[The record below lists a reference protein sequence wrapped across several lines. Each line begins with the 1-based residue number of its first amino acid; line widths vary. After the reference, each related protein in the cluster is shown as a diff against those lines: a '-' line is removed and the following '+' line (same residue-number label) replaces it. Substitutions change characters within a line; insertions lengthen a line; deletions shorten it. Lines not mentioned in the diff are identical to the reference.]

1 MLALIPELV
10 FGQYNRGKVMDN
22 PALEP
27 RHNWRVLLQLRAIAI
42 MGQAA
47 CVFIIFIFFDAVEN
61 ASLMAAIIAVYAL
74 INGILWVRLRNPELP
89 GNKSYLFQILLD
101 IFELSI
107 MFYLSGGSDNPFIF
121 YYLVPLSIAAVV
133 LPLKYVVCIAI
144 SAICAFSFLSIY
156 NVPLP
161 EFAENDLS
169 FTVPHL
175 ALWFNFVMC
184 CLFITGFITH
194 IVGYMK
200 RQQNWLS
207 DSREHL
213 LQDEQILAI
222 ATHAAGTAHELGTPL
237 NSMKLIVEEL
247 LEDIQGNETAHQDVQ
262 QLKTQLDNCTKILRN
277 LSEEA
282 RINEHWHNDITD
294 ASQYMSKILDKWR
307 ILRPDVSLDYQEKK
321 EKPPLIRVD
330 PTLDQAF
337 LNLLN
342 NAADANPNAIQIKA
356 KWNLDEFI
364 LTIKDHGAGIS
375 NQVLERLG
383 QQLTTTK
390 DGMGI
395 GFFLSNASVARRG
408 GTVALYPVEEGGT
421 LTRITI
427 PIADKQSTPNGQ

>member
-1 MLALIPELV
+1 
-10 FGQYNRGKVMDN
+10 MDN

-42 MGQAA
+42 MGQAV
-47 CVFIIFIFFDAVEN
+47 CVLVIFLYFDSVEHTAV
-61 ASLMAAIIAVYAL
+61 MAAVIAVYAL
-74 INGILWVRLRNPELP
+74 INGILWVQLRNPELP

-101 IFELSI
+101 IIELSAI
-107 MFYLSGGSDNPFIF
+107 FYLSGGSDNPFIF
-121 YYLVPLSIAAVV
+121 YFLVPLSIAAVV
-133 LPLKYVVCIAI
+133 LPLNYVACVAI
-144 SAICAFSFLSIY
+144 SAIIAFSFLSLY
-156 NVPLP
+156 NLPLP
-161 EFAENDLS
+161 EFTEENQNLNLS
-169 FTVPHL
+169 QF

-184 CLFITGFITH
+184 SIFIAGFITH

-237 NSMKLIVEEL
+237 NSMKLIIEEL
-247 LEDIQGNETAHQDVQ
+247 IVEIKDNETAHQDVL
-262 QLKTQLDNCTKILRN
+262 QLKNQLDNCTKILRN

-282 RINEHWHNDITD
+282 RINEHWHNDITL
-294 ASQYMSKILDKWR
+294 ATQYMEKILDKWR
-307 ILRPDVSLDYQEKK
+307 ILRPDVSLDYQAKSGES
-321 EKPPLIRVD
+321 PYIRVD

-342 NAADANPNAIQIKA
+342 NAADANPNSIEIKA
-356 KWNLDEFI
+356 KWSLEEFI

-427 PIADKQSTPNGQ
+427 PFAEKQ

>member
-1 MLALIPELV
+1 
-10 FGQYNRGKVMDN
+10 MDN

-42 MGQAA
+42 MGQAV
-47 CVFIIFIFFDAVEN
+47 CVLVIFLYFDAVEN
-61 ASLMAAIIAVYAL
+61 SSLMAAIIAVYAL
-74 INGILWVRLRNPELP
+74 INGVLWVQLRNPELP

-101 IFELSI
+101 IFELSV

-133 LPLKYVVCIAI
+133 LPLSYVICVAV
-144 SAICAFSFLSIY
+144 SAVIAFSFLSVY
-156 NVPLP
+156 SLPLP
-161 EFAENDLS
+161 EFAENDLN
-169 FTVPHL
+169 FTVPHF

-184 CLFITGFITH
+184 SIFITGFITH

-222 ATHAAGTAHELGTPL
+222 ATHAAGTAHELGTPF
-237 NSMKLIVEEL
+237 NSMKLIIEEL
-247 LEDIQGNETAHQDVQ
+247 LVEIKDNKTAQQDVL
-262 QLKTQLDNCTKILRN
+262 QLKNQLDNCTQILRN

-282 RINEHWHNDITD
+282 RINEHWHNDITS
-294 ASQYMSKILDKWR
+294 ASEYMNKILNKWR
-307 ILRPDVSLDYQEKK
+307 ILRPDVSLDYQEKTG
-321 EKPPLIRVD
+321 EAPFIRVD

-342 NAADANPNAIQIKA
+342 NAADANPNSIEIKA
-356 KWNLDEFI
+356 KWSLEEFI

-427 PIADKQSTPNGQ
+427 PFADKP

>member
-1 MLALIPELV
+1 
-10 FGQYNRGKVMDN
+10 MDN

-47 CVFIIFIFFDAVEN
+47 SVLVIFLYFDSVEHTAV
-61 ASLMAAIIAVYAL
+61 MAAVIAVYAL
-74 INGILWVRLRNPELP
+74 INGILWVQLRNPELP
-89 GNKSYLFQILLD
+89 GNKSYFFQILLD
-101 IFELSI
+101 IIELSAI
-107 MFYLSGGSDNPFIF
+107 FYLSGGTDNPFIF
-121 YYLVPLSIAAVV
+121 YFLVPLSIAAVV
-133 LPLKYVVCIAI
+133 LPLNYVACVAI
-144 SAICAFSFLSIY
+144 SAIIAFSFLSLY
-156 NVPLP
+156 SLPLP
-161 EFAENDLS
+161 EFTEESQKLNLNS
-169 FTVPHL
+169 F

-184 CLFITGFITH
+184 SIFIAGFITH
-194 IVGYMK
+194 IVSYMK

-237 NSMKLIVEEL
+237 NSMKLIIEEL
-247 LEDIQGNETAHQDVQ
+247 IVDIKENETAHQDVL
-262 QLKTQLDNCTKILRN
+262 QLKNQLDNCTKILRN

-282 RINEHWHNDITD
+282 RINEHWHNDITL
-294 ASQYMSKILDKWR
+294 ATQYMEKILDKWR
-307 ILRPDVSLDYQEKK
+307 ILRPDVSLDYQVKSGES
-321 EKPPLIRVD
+321 PYIRVD

-342 NAADANPNAIQIKA
+342 NAADANPNSIEIKA
-356 KWNLDEFI
+356 KWNLEEFI
-364 LTIKDHGAGIS
+364 LIIKDHGAGIS

-395 GFFLSNASVARRG
+395 GFFLSNASLARRG
-408 GTVALYPVEEGGT
+408 GTVALYPVDEGGT

-427 PIADKQSTPNGQ
+427 PFAEKQ

>member
-1 MLALIPELV
+1 
-10 FGQYNRGKVMDN
+10 MDN

-47 CVFIIFIFFDAVEN
+47 CVLVIFLYFDSVEN
-61 ASLMAAIIAVYAL
+61 TALMAATIAVYAL
-74 INGILWVRLRNPELP
+74 INGILWVQLRNPELP

-101 IFELSI
+101 IFELTI

-121 YYLVPLSIAAVV
+121 YYLVPLSISAVV
-133 LPLKYVVCIAI
+133 LPLNYVILIAL
-144 SAICAFSFLSIY
+144 STVLSFSFLSVY
-156 NVPLP
+156 NLPLP
-161 EFAENDLS
+161 EFEESELKL
-169 FTVPHL
+169 TIPHL

-184 CLFITGFITH
+184 SIFITGFITH

-207 DSREHL
+207 HSREHL

-237 NSMKLIVEEL
+237 NTMKLIVEEL
-247 LEDIQGNETAHQDVQ
+247 AVDIKDNETAHKDVL
-262 QLKTQLDNCTKILRN
+262 QLKNQLDNCTQILRN

-282 RINEHWHNDITD
+282 RINENWHNDITV
-294 ASQYMSKILDKWR
+294 STQYMEKILDKWR
-307 ILRPDVSLDYQEKK
+307 IIRPDVSLDYQVKSGDA
-321 EKPPLIRVD
+321 PFIRVD
-330 PTLDQAF
+330 PTLDQAL

-342 NAADANPNAIQIKA
+342 NAADANPNSIEIKA
-356 KWNLDEFI
+356 KWNLEEFI

-375 NQVLERLG
+375 NKVLERLG

-427 PIADKQSTPNGQ
+427 PFAEK

>member
-1 MLALIPELV
+1 
-10 FGQYNRGKVMDN
+10 MDN

-42 MGQAA
+42 MGQAI
-47 CVFIIFIFFDAVEN
+47 CVLVIFLFFDSVEN
-61 ASLMAAIIAVYAL
+61 TSLMAAIIAVYAL
-74 INGILWVRLRNPELP
+74 INGILWVQLRNPELP
-89 GNKSYLFQILLD
+89 GNTSYFFQILLD
-101 IFELSI
+101 IIELTA
-107 MFYLSGGSDNPFIF
+107 MLYLSGGSDNPFIF
-121 YYLVPLSIAAVV
+121 YFLVPLSISAVV
-133 LPLKYVVCIAI
+133 LPLNYVICIAV
-144 SAICAFSFLSIY
+144 SGVAAFSFLSIY
-156 NVPLP
+156 NIPLP
-161 EFAENDLS
+161 EFTENELN

-184 CLFITGFITH
+184 SIFITGFITH
-194 IVGYMK
+194 IVGYMR

-237 NSMKLIVEEL
+237 NSMKLIIEEL
-247 LEDIQGNETAHQDVQ
+247 IIDIKDNETAHKDVL
-262 QLKTQLDNCTKILRN
+262 QLKNQLDNCTQILRN

-282 RINEHWHNDITD
+282 RINEHWHNDITN
-294 ASQYMSKILDKWR
+294 AAQYMDRILDKWR
-307 ILRPDVSLDYQEKK
+307 ILRPDVSLDYKVK
-321 EKPPLIRVD
+321 EGEAPLIKVD

-342 NAADANPNAIQIKA
+342 NAADANPNSIEIKA
-356 KWNLDEFI
+356 KWNLEEFI
-364 LTIKDHGAGIS
+364 LVIKDHGAGIS

-427 PIADKQSTPNGQ
+427 PFAEKQ

>member
-1 MLALIPELV
+1 
-10 FGQYNRGKVMDN
+10 MDN

-42 MGQAA
+42 MGQAI
-47 CVFIIFIFFDAVEN
+47 CVLIIFLFFDTVEN
-61 ASLMAAIIAVYAL
+61 TALMAAIIAVYAL
-74 INGILWVRLRNPELP
+74 INGILWVQLRNPELP

-101 IFELSI
+101 IAELSAI
-107 MFYLSGGSDNPFIF
+107 FYLSGGTDNPFIF
-121 YYLVPLSIAAVV
+121 YFLVPLSISAVV
-133 LPLKYVVCIAI
+133 LPLSHVVCVAV
-144 SAICAFSFLSIY
+144 SAIIAFSFLSVY
-156 NVPLP
+156 NLPLP
-161 EFAENDLS
+161 EFTEKSLNLTLS
-169 FTVPHL
+169 HF
-175 ALWFNFVMC
+175 ALWFNFAMC
-184 CLFITGFITH
+184 CIFITGFITH
-194 IVGYMK
+194 IVGYMRK
-200 RQQNWLS
+200 QQSWLS

-237 NSMKLIVEEL
+237 NSMKLIIEEL
-247 LEDIQGNETAHQDVQ
+247 LLDIKDNETAHKDVQ
-262 QLKTQLDNCTKILRN
+262 QLKTQLDNCTQILRN

-294 ASQYMSKILDKWR
+294 ATQYMEKVLDKWR
-307 ILRPDVSLDYQEKK
+307 ILRPDVSLNYQVKAGASPFIK
-321 EKPPLIRVD
+321 VD

-342 NAADANPNAIQIKA
+342 NAADANPNAIEIKA
-356 KWNLDEFI
+356 KWNLEEFI

-383 QQLTTTK
+383 QKLTTTK

-427 PIADKQSTPNGQ
+427 PFAEKQT

>member
-1 MLALIPELV
+1 
-10 FGQYNRGKVMDN
+10 MDN

-47 CVFIIFIFFDAVEN
+47 CVFIIFFYFDEVEN
-61 ASLMAAIIAVYAL
+61 SALMAATIAVYAL
-74 INGILWVRLRNPELP
+74 INGILWVQLRNPELP
-89 GNKSYLFQILLD
+89 GNRSYLFQILLD
-101 IFELSI
+101 IVELTF

-121 YYLVPLSIAAVV
+121 YFLVPLSIAAVV
-133 LPLKYVVCIAI
+133 LPLNYVMCVAI
-144 SAICAFSFLSIY
+144 SAIAAFSFLSVY
-156 NVPLP
+156 NLPLP
-161 EFAENDLS
+161 EFSENELN

-184 CLFITGFITH
+184 CIFITGFITH
-194 IVGYMK
+194 IVGFMK

-247 LEDIQGNETAHQDVQ
+247 LVDLKGNEGALQDVQ
-262 QLKTQLDNCTKILRN
+262 QLKNQLDNCTQILRN

-282 RINEHWHNDITD
+282 RVNEHWHNETTN
-294 ASQYMSKILDKWR
+294 ATEYMDRILDKWR
-307 ILRPDVSLDYQEKK
+307 ILRPDVSLNYQQKTGAA
-321 EKPPLIRVD
+321 PVIRVD

-342 NAADANPNAIQIKA
+342 NAADANPQAIEIRA
-356 KWNLDEFI
+356 KWNLEEFI

-408 GTVALYPVEEGGT
+408 GTVALYPVDEGGT
-421 LTRITI
+421 LTRITL
-427 PIADKQSTPNGQ
+427 PFADKQPTLMDKEQ